1 MCKNQNIK
9 NSPKYG
15 KNKVNESTLEQYYK
29 TKEVSQANLFC
40 FIVIE
45 TFTYLL

>member
-15 KNKVNESTLEQYYK
+15 KNRVNESTLEQYYK
-29 TKEVSQANLFC
+29 KGG
-40 FIVIE
+40 
-45 TFTYLL
+45 